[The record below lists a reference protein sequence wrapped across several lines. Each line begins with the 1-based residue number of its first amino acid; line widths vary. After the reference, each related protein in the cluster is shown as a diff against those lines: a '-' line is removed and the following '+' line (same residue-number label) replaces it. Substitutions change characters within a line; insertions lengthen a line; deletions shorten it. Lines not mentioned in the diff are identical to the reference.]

1 MIHNLEDS
9 ITIPPNPSYSKI
21 FDIKSL
27 EKEYAKTSNDTQY
40 DYNPFSIEKQQC
52 YNPIYESLFDCEHE
66 TQLENMNFNSKYNFV
81 NMNTI
86 EDSCNKQYV
95 NKSVFIK
102 FVILSIFFYR
112 LKNLCE

>member
-9 ITIPPNPSYSKI
+9 ITIPPTPSYSKI
-21 FDIKSL
+21 FDIEPL
-27 EKEYAKTSNDTQY
+27 EKEYIKTTNETQY

-86 EDSCNKQYV
+86 EEVETKQYI
-95 NKSVFIK
+95 NKPVFIK
-102 FVILSIFFYR
+102 FSPY
-112 LKNLCE
+112 